1 MKALNYYVESWR
13 RYRDFRGRS
22 SRSAYWWPALLHPIV
37 FLVLGGIFAA
47 IFGIDSDEIGPEAIY
62 GIAYILPSIALGV
75 RRLHDVGRSGK
86 WMWIGLTGIGFLPLL
101 YWAVQPSS
109 AETSDSGDAAATAGR
124 DEQKTP
130 QKPSDIIR

>member
-86 WMWIGLTGIGFLPLL
+86 WMGIALTGVGVLVLL
-101 YWAVQPSS
+101 CWFVQPSS
-109 AETSDSGDAAATAGR
+109 AETSSLGDAAATTGG
-124 DEQKTP
+124 DEQKPP
-130 QKPSDIIR
+130 QKPGDMIR